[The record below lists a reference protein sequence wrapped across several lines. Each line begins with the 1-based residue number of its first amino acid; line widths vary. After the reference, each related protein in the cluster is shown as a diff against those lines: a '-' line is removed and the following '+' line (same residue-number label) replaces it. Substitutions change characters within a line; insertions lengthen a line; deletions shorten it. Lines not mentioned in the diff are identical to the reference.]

1 MSGVVF
7 RTRRP
12 RKQVD
17 LNVVSLVDVLF
28 LLLIFFMLTSTF
40 KRAGEL
46 DLKLPKSTTAAP
58 THAAASDKP
67 VELVLTERG
76 TLLLDGSPTTF
87 DRLLPGLRAL
97 HAREPDGQV
106 MIEAEE
112 AVPHGQVVRL
122 LDAVRTAGFRGVG
135 IAVRANR
142 APSTDPSRGAPAQPS
157 R

>member
-1 MSGVVF
+1 VSGVVF
-7 RTRRP
+7 RARRQ

-46 DLKLPKSTTAAP
+46 DLRLPKSTTATP
-58 THAAASDKP
+58 THSAASDKP

-76 TLLLDGSPTTF
+76 TLMLDGSPTTF
-87 DRLLPGLRAL
+87 QELLPQLRAV
-97 HAREPDGQV
+97 HERQPDGQV

-112 AVPHGQVVRL
+112 SVAHGQVVRL
-122 LDAVRTAGFRGVG
+122 LDAVRMAGFRGVG
-135 IAVRANR
+135 IGVRA
-142 APSTDPSRGAPAQPS
+142 AGPPSAGRPQ
-157 R
+157 

>member
-1 MSGVVF
+1 VSGVVF
-7 RTRRP
+7 RGRKPRR
-12 RKQVD
+12 QVD

-58 THAAASDKP
+58 THTAASDKP
-67 VELVLTERG
+67 VELVLTEQG
-76 TLLLDGSPTTF
+76 TLLLDGAPTTF
-87 DRLLPGLRAL
+87 EKLLPGLRAL
-97 HAREPDGQV
+97 HEREPDGQV

-142 APSTDPSRGAPAQPS
+142 NPATGPP

>member
-7 RTRRP
+7 RARKQ

-46 DLKLPKSTTAAP
+46 ELKLPKSSTAAP
-58 THAAASDKP
+58 THTAASDKP
-67 VELVLTERG
+67 VDIVLTEQG
-76 TLLLDGSPTTF
+76 TLLLYGSPTTF
-87 DRLLPGLRAL
+87 DKLLPGLRAL
-97 HAREPDGQV
+97 HEHQPDGQV

-135 IAVRANR
+135 IAVHANR
-142 APSTDPSRGAPAQPS
+142 APSAGKVR
-157 R
+157 

>member
-7 RTRRP
+7 RARKQ

-40 KRAGEL
+40 KRAGEIE
-46 DLKLPKSTTAAP
+46 LKLPKSSTAAP
-58 THAAASDKP
+58 TRTAASDKP
-67 VELVLTERG
+67 VDPVLTEQG

-87 DRLLPGLRAL
+87 EKLLPGLRAL
-97 HAREPDGQV
+97 HARAPEGQV

-122 LDAVRTAGFRGVG
+122 LDAVRSAGFRGVG
-135 IAVRANR
+135 IAVHANR
-142 APSTDPSRGAPAQPS
+142 GPAAGGSR
-157 R
+157 

>member
-1 MSGVVF
+1 VSGVVF
-7 RTRRP
+7 RARKQRR
-12 RKQVD
+12 QVD

-46 DLKLPKSTTAAP
+46 ELKLPKSSTAAP
-58 THAAASDKP
+58 THSAGASDKP
-67 VELVLTERG
+67 VDLVLTEQG

-87 DRLLPGLRAL
+87 EKLVPALRAL
-97 HAREPDGQV
+97 HERAPDGQV

-112 AVPHGQVVRL
+112 TVPHGQVVKL

-135 IAVRANR
+135 IAVHA
-142 APSTDPSRGAPAQPS
+142 SRGAAKGGG

>member
-1 MSGVVF
+1 MF
-7 RTRRP
+7 RARKQ

-46 DLKLPKSTTAAP
+46 ELKLPKSSTSTPMRSAR
-58 THAAASDKP
+58 SDKP
-67 VELVLTERG
+67 VELVLTEQG

-87 DRLLPGLRAL
+87 EKLLPALRAL

-112 AVPHGQVVRL
+112 AVPHGHVVRL

-135 IAVRANR
+135 IAVRATR
-142 APSTDPSRGAPAQPS
+142 TPSTAPSR
-157 R
+157 

>member
-1 MSGVVF
+1 VSGVQF
-7 RTRRP
+7 RARKQ

-46 DLKLPKSTTAAP
+46 ELKLPKSSTAAP
-58 THAAASDKP
+58 TRAGASDKP
-67 VELVLTERG
+67 VELVLTEQG
-76 TLLLDGSPTTF
+76 TLMLDGSPTTF
-87 DRLLPGLRAL
+87 DKLLAGLRAL
-97 HAREPDGQV
+97 HEREPDGQV

-135 IAVRANR
+135 IAVHA
-142 APSTDPSRGAPAQPS
+142 TRGAGAGGA

>member
-7 RTRRP
+7 RARKP

-46 DLKLPKSTTAAP
+46 ELKLPKSSTAIP
-58 THAAASDKP
+58 TRTGPNDKP
-67 VELVLTERG
+67 VELVLTEQG
-76 TLLLDGSPTTF
+76 TLMLDGSPTTF
-87 DRLLPGLRAL
+87 EKLVPGLRAL
-97 HAREPDGQV
+97 HARQPDGQV

-112 AVPHGQVVRL
+112 TVPHGQVVRL

-135 IAVRANR
+135 IAVHADRASSAGR
-142 APSTDPSRGAPAQPS
+142 AR
-157 R
+157 